1 MIFRDRRT
9 ETGSFSE
16 LGVVFAYWGFLVQIN
31 GPEMERKMDKKYS
44 EEEDGDVGQREAEG
58 FGVSV
63 KGL

>member
-44 EEEDGDVGQREAEG
+44 EEEDG
-58 FGVSV
+58 FSFSM
-63 KGL
+63 L